1 MKNLEA
7 QIRNLKRLSLADTIN
22 FYTSRLPI
30 KKVRECQVAE
40 GTEYYVEMLIEKYR
54 ETLRR

>member
-1 MKNLEA
+1 MKNLES
-7 QIRNLKRLSLADTIN
+7 QIRNARRLSLADAIN

-30 KKVRECQVAE
+30 DKVRECKVAE

-54 ETLRR
+54 EVLGR